1 MGLLSTTR
9 SFPLPEKPVDLSLV
23 AQDVMAH
30 FREQGYRVA
39 GEERLGGGWHVSLAK
54 GNVFAS
60 LAGLST
66 ALKVDITRDPDAITA
81 KTSIGIFGQQALP
94 AAVSMLVYQPLVLAQ
109 VWGIVQQYRLD
120 DEALRAVERSLAT
133 RGGAAPAAG
142 PTATA
147 RGSTSDSGSSGGLWG
162 SLGSLGNLGNLGNLW
177 KGQSANAPRAT
188 VQEVRKRFCT
198 ACGAEIEADVKF
210 CPACGTKAD
219 DPAE

>member
-9 SFPLPEKPVDLSLV
+9 SFPRPEKPVDLSLV

-39 GEERLGGGWHVSLAK
+39 GEERLSGGWHVSLAK

-66 ALKVDITRDPDAITA
+66 ALKVDITREADTITA

-109 VWGIVQQYRLD
+109 VWGVVQQYRLD
-120 DEALRAVERSLAT
+120 DEALRAVERSLVA
-133 RGGAAPAAG
+133 RGGAAPADG
-142 PTATA
+142 ATA
-147 RGSTSDSGSSGGLWG
+147 RGSASDSSWPG
-162 SLGSLGNLGNLGNLW
+162 SLWDSLAGLGNLGNLGNLW
-177 KGQSANAPRAT
+177 KGQPATAPRAT

-198 ACGAEIEADVKF
+198 ACGTEIEAGVTF
-210 CPACGTKAD
+210 CPACGAKAD
-219 DPAE
+219 DVAE